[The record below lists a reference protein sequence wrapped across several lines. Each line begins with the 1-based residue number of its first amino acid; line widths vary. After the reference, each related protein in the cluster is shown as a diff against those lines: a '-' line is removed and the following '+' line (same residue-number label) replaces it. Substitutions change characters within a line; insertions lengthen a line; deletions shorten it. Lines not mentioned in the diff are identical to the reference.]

1 MALNGL
7 RISNENGN
15 RRFLL
20 GEILIIKTLPAKEWW
35 YIPMTLHFVEGTG
48 SKKFRTL
55 CAPIL
60 INFMTELVFPGISH
74 PPAGTHPQKNQRE
87 GGIPPLP

>member
-60 INFMTELVFPGISH
+60 INFMTELVFPIH
-74 PPAGTHPQKNQRE
+74 PLALTPRKIRGRGE
-87 GGIPPLP
+87 SLPSSE